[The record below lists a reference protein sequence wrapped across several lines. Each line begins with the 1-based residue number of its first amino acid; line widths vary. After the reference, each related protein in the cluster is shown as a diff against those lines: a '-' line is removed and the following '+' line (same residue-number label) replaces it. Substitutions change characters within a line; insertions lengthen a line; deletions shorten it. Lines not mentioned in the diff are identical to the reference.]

1 MYIVAIIYSLSTFV
15 APVVPVETG
24 LSPNDVVSCRTDQFC
39 ASNPITTTRH
49 ECCRTTGIAYTV
61 EGVEGCLTCPGNH
74 CT

>member
-1 MYIVAIIYSLSTFV
+1 MSIVAIIYSLSTFV

-24 LSPNDVVSCRTDQFC
+24 PSLVSCRTDQFC

-61 EGVEGCLTCPGNH
+61 EGVEGCLNCPGNH